1 MYFLHNELF
10 SFYKDIMII
19 LDLKSL
25 GANDSLYLHNKNL
38 KNDNHITCDGKQI
51 VLNTD
56 MQFGSPNH
64 EELVTITFNPLNE
77 KYESCSR
84 LVIEDSIHFYLRK
97 LIHNLFSKVITIK
110 DGTYLFEQHSFDK
123 TLLDKL
129 QNPTKY
135 TKFKFY
141 NLFNIITAT
150 SFSKNLISFSINPT
164 DSSNHFKVDFKYPL
178 YEALYTLQN
187 NTIYGIHLEDSE
199 IQLFKQIYEYYI
211 INEIDTLF
219 KENSIN
225 IPKNSSNFPQ
235 FHTLLAIRLQLEET
249 FWKKYN
255 INFLCKN
262 NKKILPKYFEML
274 SNLNNLTNM
283 LPATTTYQQEF
294 DRQSYK
300 NELKIRRAS
309 ESSWLIPKDNKMQD
323 VLHKQETMMLTDRNK
338 EIKTFV
344 EHITELAE
352 KKYMR
357 QIHTFLTNERVNDFI
372 ENYQQRKNDQKWV
385 EVFYW
390 QNLVLNI
397 LNGNGASLWFD
408 TRLDKYCFRS
418 KVSGNIVYENK
429 EGISELLTRALYE
442 KINNNLNANNF
453 GFFTNHA
460 IEIVLVHKLHGIHN
474 QQLKASEKASN
485 VIKILLFENAIPTI
499 DDDKFNTESSR
510 EFIKH
515 NNDFFYTRNRFIPT
529 KYLLKRF
536 ENRYLTDNH
545 NVIDYDTL
553 FKLNENGYLLE
564 ALEETTSCKRSSFI
578 EDFIY
583 YLVNEDI
590 HSYYYVMN
598 WLAYFFKS
606 LQKSGTALVLLGDQE
621 VTQNILW
628 DKIIKEIFGLQYCVT
643 INDKECSSASAFDIA
658 KDKLFFHIGNITDAG
673 TKFDDETLY
682 KLVKD
687 LLIKPSIPRLN
698 ENNIQEEVT
707 IHGQLIVTANNPSP
721 YIKRASSK
729 CTIINVSDLDTI
741 IEKLNVPDELIL
753 EHKIQED
760 LDNFADVL
768 NFFSVKHEFAKF
780 AIDTD
785 ARKPVCN
792 NKSSN
797 IVKEDIDK
805 EIDIFIQA
813 IKNKDLDYFER
824 VKEVDDGTI
833 FQYLKNAF
841 EKDDGYFIGM
851 HLLDYYNATH
861 EQKFERKD
869 DLTQKLK
876 AKDDMF
882 KQEVKTLKIL
892 TAEKEEQ
899 ILFQAYPTSKDT
911 GNKELYKINGYTIAK
926 NIKIPYGATILSS
939 QDNLTKFDYDNYE
952 LTLKL
957 TKKYREEKAQEKAN
971 S

>member
-56 MQFGSPNH
+56 IQFGSPNH

-141 NLFNIITAT
+141 NLFNIVTAT
-150 SFSKNLISFSINPT
+150 SFSKNLISFTIHPT
-164 DSSNHFKVDFKYPL
+164 DPLNQIKVDFYYPL
-178 YEALYTLQN
+178 YEVLCTLQN
-187 NTIYGIHLEDSE
+187 NIFYGIDLEYSE
-199 IQLFKQIYEYYI
+199 IKLFKQIYENYI
-211 INEIDTLF
+211 IEPIDKLF
-219 KENSIN
+219 KDSIK
-225 IPKNSSNFPQ
+225 IPDNSSNFP
-235 FHTLLAIRLQLEET
+235 HLYILLTIRLSLEKIFYET
-249 FWKKYN
+249 YDIRILSF
-255 INFLCKN
+255 N
-262 NKKILPKYFEML
+262 NKIHLPKYFKMI
-274 SNLNNLTNM
+274 SKLNDLTDM
-283 LPATTTYQQEF
+283 KSFITKHQQEL
-294 DRQSYK
+294 DQNSYK
-300 NELKIRRAS
+300 NELEIRKVC
-309 ESSWLIPKDNKMQD
+309 EVNWLILKENKMQD
-323 VLHKQETMMLTDRNK
+323 VLHKQEKMMLTDRNK

-418 KVSGNIVYENK
+418 KVGGNIVYENK

-499 DDDKFNTESSR
+499 DDDKFDTESSR

-598 WLAYFFKS
+598 WLSSFFNS

-621 VTQNILW
+621 VTQILW
-628 DKIIKEIFGLQYCVT
+628 DKIIKEIFGLLYCVT

-698 ENNIQEEVT
+698 ENNIQEEIT

-729 CTIINVSDLDTI
+729 CTIIKVSDLDTI

-768 NFFSVKHEFAKF
+768 NFFSVKHEFAKY
-780 AIDTD
+780 AMDTD
-785 ARKPVCN
+785 ARKSVCN

-824 VKEVDDGTI
+824 VKEVDDDTI
-833 FQYLKNAF
+833 YAHLKNAF

-861 EQKFERKD
+861 EQKFKRKD

-899 ILFQAYPTSKDT
+899 ILFQAYPTSKET
-911 GNKELYKINGYTIAK
+911 GNKELYKINGYTLAK
-926 NIKIPYGATILSS
+926 DIIVPYGATITSS